1 MWEIINRHT
10 YGIKDNKN
18 IDLCDIICDDLESL
32 PTKQDIIDNNIA
44 FGSFCYVISEKEFYV
59 LNSGGEWK

>member
-1 MWEIINRHT
+1 MWKIINRHT

-18 IDLCDIICDDLESL
+18 IDLCDIISDSLETM
-32 PTKQDIIDNNIA
+32 PTEQDIIDNGIA

-59 LNSGGEWK
+59 LNSGGEWV

>member
-1 MWEIINRHT
+1 MWKIINRHT
-10 YGIKDNKN
+10 YEIKDNKN
-18 IDLCDIICDDLESL
+18 IDLCDIISDSLETL
-32 PTKQDIIDNNIA
+32 PTEQDIIDNGIA

>member
-1 MWEIINRHT
+1 MWKIINRHT
-10 YGIKDNKN
+10 YEIKDNKN
-18 IDLCDIICDDLESL
+18 IDLCDIIADSLETL
-32 PTKQDIIDNNIA
+32 PTEQDIIDNGIA